1 MNLTQVLKDQL
12 DKEGAILDNANRDDK
27 NIRAAIKVSKE
38 VRKVLAENIRTIK
51 AQIKEADR
59 GADGKKASIL
69 RRSLA
74 FFREQYNDLFQEIYM
89 LKAQLGMVTSYLVT
103 QRELVV
109 SLDTEWEKAKRE
121 ETV

>member
-38 VRKVLAENIRTIK
+38 VRKVLAENIRNIK
-51 AQIKEADR
+51 AQIKAADR
-59 GADGKKASIL
+59 DANGKKASIL

-74 FFREQYNDLFQEIYM
+74 FFREQYNDLFEEIYM
-89 LKAQLGMVTSYLVT
+89 LKAQLGMVTKYLAT
-103 QRELVV
+103 QKELVV

-121 ETV
+121 AE